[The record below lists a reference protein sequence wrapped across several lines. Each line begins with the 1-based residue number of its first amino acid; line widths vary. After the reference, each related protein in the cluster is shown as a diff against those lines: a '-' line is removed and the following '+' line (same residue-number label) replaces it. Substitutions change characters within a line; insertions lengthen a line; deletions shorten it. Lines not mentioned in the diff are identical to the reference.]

1 MISVSVADGGQ
12 ILLEMGQARY
22 APLPFILAPVAKG
35 ADALSKLLPFKR
47 ELDPVTPVSL
57 SLRVRHPVVAYESPA
72 ALPVTPLSL

>member
-1 MISVSVADGGQ
+1 MYIIMISVSVADGGQ

-47 ELDPVTPVSL
+47 ELDPSL
-57 SLRVRHPVVAYESPA
+57 QYLC
-72 ALPVTPLSL
+72 LSE